1 MITRVLL
8 SGLRGYKRWISPLLP
23 PACRYLPTCSEY
35 AQEALIQHG
44 VVRGSWLATRRL
56 CRCHPWG
63 GHGYDPVPL
72 RKGEGQRA
80 EEKGEGQRVEGG
92 GV

>member
-1 MITRVLL
+1 MITRLL
-8 SGLRGYKRWISPLLP
+8 LGALRGYKRWLSPLLP

-44 VVRGSWLATRRL
+44 VVRGSWLATRRI

-63 GHGYDPVPL
+63 GHGYDPVPP
-72 RKGEGQRA
+72 G
-80 EEKGEGQRVEGG
+80 EGG
-92 GV
+92 GRADGGGGD